1 MKENDTKA
9 KIEDTNGKGIHVD
22 IVSVR
27 LVRESSIGYEK
38 NQIGSTSDAYKLFRE
53 LLEDLDRETFIVVS
67 LDTKNRPVSIN
78 VAHIGNVNSS
88 IVSPACVIRVALL
101 SNATSILIGH
111 NHPSGNPEPS
121 EADYSITRRL
131 EQACDLM
138 GIKLLDHLIIGDEC
152 FVSLREEGVF

>member
-1 MKENDTKA
+1 MKENDTKT

-111 NHPSGNPEPS
+111 NHPSGNPLT
-121 EADYSITRRL
+121 I
-131 EQACDLM
+131 
-138 GIKLLDHLIIGDEC
+138 
-152 FVSLREEGVF
+152 V